1 MCEYLDVTPAGYYAW
16 RQRPQSQRRLYNEK
30 LLKEIRKIHHQ
41 YNETYG
47 SPRMTVELNKR
58 GFICCENTVAKIMRL
73 NGIYARMERRYKPRQ
88 WAPNSLIRKKNLLE
102 TYEGPRKSNEV
113 WVADFT
119 YAKVKGKDVYLST
132 IMDLYTRKIIGRHI
146 SVKRDSRLV
155 FDTLK
160 KAQKVTQGKVP
171 KIFHSDR
178 GIEYANYKVHD
189 YLSNLG
195 IKQSMSGKGNCYDNA
210 HAESFFHTYKSE
222 FYYHERFD
230 NINEFKR
237 KTFNYI
243 SFYNNTRLHSSL
255 GYKSPLDF
263 EMQQ

>member
-1 MCEYLDVTPAGYYAW
+1 M
-16 RQRPQSQRRLYNEK
+16 
-30 LLKEIRKIHHQ
+30 
-41 YNETYG
+41 
-47 SPRMTVELNKR
+47 
-58 GFICCENTVAKIMRL
+58 
-73 NGIYARMERRYKPRQ
+73 
-88 WAPNSLIRKKNLLE
+88 
-102 TYEGPRKSNEV
+102 
-113 WVADFT
+113 
-119 YAKVKGKDVYLST
+119 
-132 IMDLYTRKIIGRHI
+132 
-146 SVKRDSRLV
+146 
-155 FDTLK
+155 
-160 KAQKVTQGKVP
+160 TQGKVP